1 MNFLKGIFAQ
11 KSPLERTIVLLIC
24 LLFGVS
30 LGSACATA
38 FSLFINDENTLLKT
52 TQGAL
57 AIGAFLVPTL
67 LCAYLFSTQ
76 PQRYLQILPTRQP
89 RFYLLA
95 VGIILCS
102 IPAINLLAEWNNA
115 IALPKQFSA
124 VEQWMRAQEANAAQL
139 TQQLL
144 ATDSVLGY
152 LGNLLVMAFLPAV
165 CEELFFRGLIQN
177 TISRRNIHVAIWLT
191 AILFSGA
198 HLQFYGFFPRIM
210 LGAMLGYTVYW
221 SGAVLPAMVA
231 HFVNNATVV
240 SFAFF
245 AKNSETLNRIGTG
258 EQWILAVISTAT
270 VSFLLFLF
278 WKNRATTT
286 NDAAHAQ

>member
-1 MNFLKGIFAQ
+1 MSFLKGIFAQ
-11 KSPLERTIVLLIC
+11 KSPLERTIVLFVC
-24 LLFGVS
+24 LLLGVS

-52 TQGAL
+52 TQGTL

-76 PQRYLQILPTRQP
+76 PQRYLQILPARKPQ
-89 RFYLLA
+89 FYLLA
-95 VGIILCS
+95 ASVILCG

-115 IALPKQFSA
+115 ITLPEQFSA
-124 VEQWMRAQEANAAQL
+124 IEQWMRAQEANAAQL
-139 TQQLL
+139 TQKLL
-144 ATDSVLGY
+144 TTDSVLGY
-152 LGNLLVMAFLPAV
+152 FGNLLVMAFLPAV

-177 TISRRNIHVAIWLT
+177 TILRRNIHVAIWLT

-221 SGAVLPAMVA
+221 SGSILPAMMA

-245 AKNSETLNRIGTG
+245 AKNSEMLNRIGTG
-258 EQWILAVISTAT
+258 EQWIWAVISTAT
-270 VSFLLFLF
+270 VGFLMFWF

-286 NDAAHAQ
+286 NDAVRAR

>member
-1 MNFLKGIFAQ
+1 MSFVKGIFAQ
-11 KSPLERTIVLLIC
+11 KSLLERTIVLLIC
-24 LLFGVS
+24 LLLGIS

-38 FSLFINDENTLLKT
+38 FSLFINNETLLLKI

-76 PQRYLQILPTRQP
+76 PQRYLQILPTRKP
-89 RFYLLA
+89 KFYLFA
-95 VGIILCS
+95 VSVILCG
-102 IPAINLLAEWNNA
+102 IPAINLLSEWNNV
-115 IALPKQFSA
+115 ITLPERFSA
-124 VEQWMRAQEANAAQL
+124 IEQWMRAQEANAAQL

-144 ATDSVLGY
+144 ATETVFGY

-191 AILFSGA
+191 AILFSSA
-198 HLQFYGFFPRIM
+198 HLQFYGFFPRMM

-221 SGAVLPAMVA
+221 SGSVLPAMVA

-240 SFAFF
+240 SFTFF
-245 AKNSETLNRIGTG
+245 SKNSETLNRIGTS
-258 EQWILAVISTAT
+258 EQWIWAVISTAM
-270 VSFLLFLF
+270 VGILIFLF
-278 WKNRATTT
+278 WKNRTTTT
-286 NDAAHAQ
+286 NDVARAQ